1 MATCLGLGSPGR
13 CHRYSVMQEII
24 RLVDN
29 EFLAIL
35 VIGDSTL
42 LLKHM
47 VLGFINKDILKDLGI
62 LVCHLVIAILYC
74 SQRLA

>member
-1 MATCLGLGSPGR
+1 MATCLGLGSPGH

-24 RLVDN
+24 RLVNN

-35 VIGDSTL
+35 VMGDSTL
-42 LLKHM
+42 LLKHAL
-47 VLGFINKDILKDLGI
+47 LGFINKDILKEGI

-74 SQRLA
+74 SQ

>member
-1 MATCLGLGSPGR
+1 MATCLGLDSPGR
-13 CHRYSVMQEII
+13 CHRYSGMQENI

-35 VIGDSTL
+35 VMGDSTL
-42 LLKHM
+42 LFLKH
-47 VLGFINKDILKDLGI
+47 VLLGFINKDTLKEGI

-74 SQRLA
+74 SK

>member
-13 CHRYSVMQEII
+13 CQRYSVMQEII

-35 VIGDSTL
+35 VMGNSTF

-47 VLGFINKDILKDLGI
+47 LLGFINKDVL
-62 LVCHLVIAILYC
+62 
-74 SQRLA
+74 ST

>member
-35 VIGDSTL
+35 IMGDCRDSTL
-42 LLKHM
+42 LLKHLL
-47 VLGFINKDILKDLGI
+47 LGFINKDI
-62 LVCHLVIAILYC
+62 
-74 SQRLA
+74 

>member
-1 MATCLGLGSPGR
+1 MATGLGLGSQGR

-35 VIGDSTL
+35 VTGDSTL
-42 LLKHM
+42 LLKHEL
-47 VLGFINKDILKDLGI
+47 LGFINKDI
-62 LVCHLVIAILYC
+62 
-74 SQRLA
+74 

>member
-1 MATCLGLGSPGR
+1 MATFLGLGSPGP

-35 VIGDSTL
+35 VKGDYTL
-42 LLKHM
+42 LLKH
-47 VLGFINKDILKDLGI
+47 VLLGFINKDILKDFLKEGI
-62 LVCHLVIAILYC
+62 IVCHLVIAILYC
-74 SQRLA
+74 SQ